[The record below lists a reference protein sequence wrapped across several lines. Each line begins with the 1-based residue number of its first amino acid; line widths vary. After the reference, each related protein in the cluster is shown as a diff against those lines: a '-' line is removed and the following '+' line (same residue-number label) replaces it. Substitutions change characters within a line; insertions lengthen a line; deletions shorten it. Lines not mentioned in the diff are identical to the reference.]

1 MRAIASAAFASA
13 ARTSAAFPPAAAI
26 PAAVLAA
33 LLASSVPCLA
43 AGDAPSAAAPHTRE
57 QADAAVRSAL
67 KSIADRSRAARAKE
81 LKSGVLELDGARM
94 PVWMALYQDGKP
106 VQAKDAPARGKLRP
120 IWISM
125 HGGGGAPAKV
135 NDQQWENQKRLYQ
148 PPEGIYV
155 APRAPSN
162 EWNLWHQAPVDR
174 LLDRL
179 IEDLVITQQGDPDRV
194 YLMGYSAG
202 GDGVYQLAPRM
213 ADRFAAASMM
223 AGHPN
228 EARPDGLR
236 NLPFAIHMGAL
247 DGAYDRNRIAGQWGA
262 MLDAL
267 AQADPGAY
275 VHVTDI
281 HAGKGHW
288 MDLQDAKA
296 VPWMAAF
303 TRDPRPRKVVWL
315 QDDVTHTRLYW
326 VENPDPKQG
335 QRVVAE
341 RDGQEIRVLEAPA
354 GIRLRFLLDDS
365 MLDLDGEV
373 RVTQGG
379 TELFRGKVP
388 RTRATVE
395 RVLADRYDPRSAFTA
410 EVGVTT
416 RSSAGS

>member
-1 MRAIASAAFASA
+1 MRTVDPAAPASAMLAPATVVRSAIAAVV
-13 ARTSAAFPPAAAI
+13 
-26 PAAVLAA
+26 AVLLA
-33 LLASSVPCLA
+33 LP
-43 AGDAPSAAAPHTRE
+43 APSAAAGDSPAAAPLTKD
-57 QADAAVRSAL
+57 QADAAVRTAL
-67 KSIADRSRAARAKE
+67 KSIADRSRAARVKE
-81 LKSGVLELDGARM
+81 LKSGVLEIDGARM
-94 PVWMALYQDGKP
+94 PFWSALYQDGKP
-106 VQAKDAPARGKLRP
+106 VAAKDAPARGKPRP

-125 HGGGGAPAKV
+125 HGGGGAPAQV

-174 LLDRL
+174 LFDRL

-228 EARPDGLR
+228 EAKPDGLR

-247 DGAYDRNRIAGQWGA
+247 DGAYDRNKIAAQWGT
-262 MLDAL
+262 MLDGL

-288 MDLQDAKA
+288 MDREDAKA
-296 VPWMAAF
+296 VPWMAGF

-315 QDDVTHTRLYW
+315 QDDVTHPRLYW

-335 QRVVAE
+335 QRVVVE
-341 RDGQEIRVLEAPA
+341 REGQEIRVLEAPP
-354 GIRLRFLLDDS
+354 GIRLRFLLDDA

-379 TELFRGKVP
+379 TELFKGRVP

-395 RVLADRYDPRSAFTA
+395 RVLADRYDPRSAFVA
-410 EVGVTT
+410 ELEVTT

>member
-1 MRAIASAAFASA
+1 MPLAALALLAASIAAGGDPA
-13 ARTSAAFPPAAAI
+13 PAAAGA
-26 PAAVLAA
+26 PLTKAQAESAVAATLK
-33 LLASSVPCLA
+33 
-43 AGDAPSAAAPHTRE
+43 
-57 QADAAVRSAL
+57 AVAE
-67 KSIADRSRAARAKE
+67 RSRTARGKE
-81 LKSGVLELDGARM
+81 LKSGVLEIDGARM
-94 PVWMALYQDGKP
+94 PVWMALYKDGKRVEDGKR
-106 VQAKDAPARGKLRP
+106 VQAPSPSARAKLRP
-120 IWISM
+120 IWISR
-125 HGGGGAPAKV
+125 HGGGGAPAPV
-135 NDQQWENQKRLYQ
+135 NDQQGENQKRLYQ

-174 LLDRL
+174 LFARL

-247 DGAYDRNRIAGQWGA
+247 DGAYDRNTIAAKWGA

-288 MDLQDAKA
+288 MDREDAKA
-296 VPWMAAF
+296 VPWMAGF

-315 QDDVTHTRLYW
+315 QDDVTHPRLYW

-335 QRVVAE
+335 QRVVVE
-341 RDGQEIRVLEAPA
+341 REGQEIRVLEAPA
-354 GIRLRFLLDDS
+354 GIALRFLLDDS
-365 MLDLDGEV
+365 MLDLDADV
-373 RVTQGG
+373 RVTQSGQ
-379 TELFRGKVP
+379 ELFKGRVP
-388 RTRATVE
+388 RTRTTVE
-395 RVLADRYDPRSAFTA
+395 RVIAGRYDPRAAFTA
-410 EVGVTT
+410 EVQVTT